1 MSNAKNELFLYM
13 AAALATLVG
22 LFVLHRAYAAVV
34 DVSYHKRLAEGGQ
47 SEAVTSARQADEAA
61 LQKGK
66 IPLDQAIARIGKG
79 RANVASVSPQ
89 QSQDLSAI
97 SGWIHHPKFK
107 PVVAHPIRL
116 PRAPAAQPPKATEP
130 PAANVAPGAA
140 ATTSTTATTPTTSTT
155 QSPAAAVAAP
165 ATPDPAVTQKKPA
178 PAPQPA
184 PAQ

>member
-34 DVSYHKRLAEGGQ
+34 DVSYHKRLAEAGQ
-47 SEAVTSARQADEAA
+47 SEAVTAARQADEAA

-66 IPLDQAIARIGKG
+66 IPLDQAISRIGKG
-79 RANVASVSPQ
+79 RANVASVAPQ

-116 PRAPAAQPPKATEP
+116 PRAPAAQPKATEP
-130 PAANVAPGAA
+130 PAANIAPGSAPGV
-140 ATTSTTATTPTTSTT
+140 TP
-155 QSPAAAVAAP
+155 SPAAAVAAP
-165 ATPDPAVTQKKPA
+165 ATPDPAVTQKKVAPA
-178 PAPQPA
+178 PAAA

>member
-22 LFVLHRAYAAVV
+22 LFVLHRAYAAIV

-47 SEAVTSARQADEAA
+47 SEAVTAARQADEAA

-66 IPLDQAIARIGKG
+66 VPLDQAIARLGKG
-79 RANVASVSPQ
+79 RANIGSISPQ

-97 SGWIHHPKFK
+97 SGWIHHPSFK
-107 PVVAHPIRL
+107 PVVAHAIRL

-130 PAANVAPGAA
+130 PAASVAPAPPA
-140 ATTSTTATTPTTSTT
+140 
-155 QSPAAAVAAP
+155 SPAAAAVAAP

-178 PAPQPA
+178 PAPAAAPQPA

>member
-22 LFVLHRAYAAVV
+22 LFVLHRGYAAIV

-47 SEAVTSARQADEAA
+47 SEAVTAARQADEAA

-79 RANVASVSPQ
+79 RANVGSVAPQ

-130 PAANVAPGAA
+130 PAASLAPTG
-140 ATTSTTATTPTTSTT
+140 STASTGSTP
-155 QSPAAAVAAP
+155 SPAAAVAAP
-165 ATPDPAVTQKKPA
+165 TTPDPAVTQKKLAPA
-178 PAPQPA
+178 PVAAPQPA

>member
-34 DVSYHKRLAEGGQ
+34 DVSYHKRLAEAGP
-47 SEAVTSARQADEAA
+47 SEAVTAARQADEAA
-61 LQKGK
+61 LQKAK

-79 RANVASVSPQ
+79 RANVGSVAPQ
-89 QSQDLSAI
+89 PSQDLSPI
-97 SGWIHHPKFK
+97 SGWIYHPKFK
-107 PVVAHPIRL
+107 PAVAHPIRL

-130 PAANVAPGAA
+130 PAASLAPTTAPAA
-140 ATTSTTATTPTTSTT
+140 AAPS
-155 QSPAAAVAAP
+155 AAAVAAP
-165 ATPDPAVTQKKPA
+165 AAPDPAVTQKKPA
-178 PAPQPA
+178 PAPAAAPQPA

>member
-34 DVSYHKRLAEGGQ
+34 DVSYHKRLAEAGQ
-47 SEAVTSARQADEAA
+47 SEAVTAARQADEAA

-79 RANVASVSPQ
+79 RANVGSVAPQ
-89 QSQDLSAI
+89 PSQDLSAI
-97 SGWIHHPKFK
+97 SGWIYHPKFK
-107 PVVAHPIRL
+107 PAVAHPIRL

-130 PAANVAPGAA
+130 PAASSAPSPAPAA
-140 ATTSTTATTPTTSTT
+140 AAPS
-155 QSPAAAVAAP
+155 AAAVAAP

-178 PAPQPA
+178 PAPAAVPQPA

>member
-22 LFVLHRAYAAVV
+22 LFVLHRAYAAIV
-34 DVSYHKRLAEGGQ
+34 DVSYHKRLAQGGQ
-47 SEAVTSARQADEAA
+47 AEALTAARQADEAA

-66 IPLDQAIARIGKG
+66 VPLDQAIARLGKG
-79 RANVASVSPQ
+79 RASIGSVAPQ
-89 QSQDLSAI
+89 PSQDLSPI

-130 PAANVAPGAA
+130 PAATVAPAA
-140 ATTSTTATTPTTSTT
+140 P
-155 QSPAAAVAAP
+155 AVAAP
-165 ATPDPAVTQKKPA
+165 QTPDPAVTQRKPA
-178 PAPQPA
+178 PAPAPA

>member
-22 LFVLHRAYAAVV
+22 LFVLHRGYAAVV
-34 DVSYHKRLAEGGQ
+34 DVSYHKRLAEAGQ
-47 SEAVTSARQADEAA
+47 SEALTAARQADEAA

-79 RANVASVSPQ
+79 RANVGSVAPK
-89 QSQDLSAI
+89 QSEDLSAI

-116 PRAPAAQPPKATEP
+116 PRAPAAQPKAIEP
-130 PAANVAPGAA
+130 PAANIAPG
-140 ATTSTTATTPTTSTT
+140 TTVTP
-155 QSPAAAVAAP
+155 QGSPAAAV

-178 PAPQPA
+178 PAPAATPQSA